1 MPLYNDALAR
11 FGSDDFVSAEA
22 KFRRLLDSDY
32 FRLCGWESAK
42 PRPVATNLQYNSFKY
57 VVLVV

>member
-11 FGSDDFVSAEA
+11 FGSDDFVSAEL
-22 KFRRLLDSDY
+22 KFRKLLESDY

-42 PRPVATNLQYNSFKY
+42 PRPVATKLQYNSFK
-57 VVLVV
+57 